1 VTQWSRSM
9 ALASKLHGKAII
21 KPQYN
26 TASRHD

>member
-1 VTQWSRSM
+1 MVTLHG
-9 ALASKLHGKAII
+9 AGITKLRGKAII